1 MQAILSAFFLLKKF
15 LRNNRYPK
23 VGFNSSQKKV
33 KMNKRIFVEKKG
45 IFDVESP
52 KIFNEIKN
60 IVPHIKDVKVYNIYD
75 VFGVNETDFS
85 KVINNTF
92 VDPVTDI
99 LHENNPAENLH
110 FATEFLPG
118 QYDQRADSAQ
128 QCITLLTQNEDGKV
142 RSGKLIELFGVSD
155 SDLNLIKNHLINKV
169 ESQEKNLSVLN
180 IPAEEIPTP
189 VIVHEGFIDF
199 DSEKLKDFHQNHG
212 FSFDLDDLAFIQHY
226 FKSENRNPTETELKV
241 LDTYWSDHCRHTTF
255 ETELTDIQFNDA
267 FQSTLQTIFNDYL
280 EKRKFLG
287 RELKPISLMD
297 LATVCARYFHK
308 TGKLENLVVS
318 DEINAC
324 TIEIEAEFDGK
335 KEPWYLLFKNETHNH
350 PTEIEPFGGAST
362 CLGGAIRDP
371 LSGRAFVYQAMRLSG
386 AADVLE
392 PISETLAGKLPQRT
406 ISKQAANG
414 YSSYGNQIGLAT
426 TLVNE
431 IYHDGYKAKRMEV
444 GFVVGAVKKDWV
456 KREQPETGDL
466 VILLGGATGRDGVGG
481 ATGSSKEQDET
492 SIHTLSTEVQKG
504 NAVEERKIQRLFR
517 NPDVTTLIKKSNDF
531 GAGGVSVAI
540 GEIADSLEINLDIL
554 PLKYEGLNGTELA
567 ISESQE
573 RMAVV
578 IEAQDKEKFIKYCEN
593 ENIKAVEVAK
603 VTDSGRMQMFWLG
616 NKIVDLS
623 REFLDTNGCAKTQH
637 AEVSHLQPIE
647 NETINFSE
655 DNFLKILSS
664 KNVASQKGLT
674 EMFDASVGGTSVAM
688 PFGGKYQLTEMEG
701 SVQTLPILDAKNIET
716 VSLASWGFD
725 AEISSQN
732 TLIGAANAVVESV
745 AKIVAMG
752 GNYKNIRLSFQEYFE
767 KLGTQPEKW
776 GKPLSALLGA
786 YDAQM
791 NFELAAIG
799 GKDSMSGSFQDIHVP
814 PTLISFACANGE
826 KKNIIS
832 PEFKKAGNKLYFFE
846 HQPQENGL
854 PNYENLK
861 EIFDFIHENIKSGKI
876 VSVKTI
882 KDGGVAVALAKMSF
896 GNQLGAEINLNK
908 NLLLKKNIGSLI
920 IESTQELENNLL
932 QVIGEVSNSNIL
944 KMSTFE
950 FKIKN
955 LLEVWLG
962 TFEGLFPTQ
971 EKSKLELEI
980 DEKFNSVHPRT
991 IHNNKHQIAQP
1002 KVFAPIFPGTNC
1014 EYETQNAF
1022 KKEGA
1027 EVKSL
1032 PLINLNNQL
1041 LNESLDAWISEIEQS
1056 QILVFSGGFSAG
1068 DEPDGSAKFIV
1079 NVLKNERMKAAV
1091 HQFLERDGMILGIC
1105 NGFQALIKSGLL
1117 PYGEIRD
1124 LDADSPTLAHNAI
1137 GRHISQMVNV
1147 RVANDDSPWLKGMK
1161 DLTYTIP
1168 ISHGEGRLM
1177 ASEKVILELYENGQI
1192 ATQYVDFDNKIA
1204 HGMPFNPNNSLFGIE
1219 GITSKS
1225 GKIFGRMGHPERF
1238 SEGLFKNIPTANYH
1252 NIFKNGVEY
1261 FK

>member
-1 MQAILSAFFLLKKF
+1 
-15 LRNNRYPK
+15 
-23 VGFNSSQKKV
+23 
-33 KMNKRIFVEKKG
+33 MNKRIFVEKKG

-52 KIFNEIKN
+52 KIFSEIKT
-60 IVPHIKDVKVYNIYD
+60 IVPQIKDVKIYNIYD
-75 VFGVNETDFS
+75 IFGVEENDFS
-85 KVINNTF
+85 KIINNTF

-99 LHENNPAENLH
+99 LHEQNPAKNMY
-110 FATEFLPG
+110 FATEFLAG

-128 QCITLLTQNEDGKV
+128 QCITLLTQNENGKV
-142 RSGKLIELFGVSD
+142 RSGKLIELFGVNE
-155 SDLNLIKNHLINKV
+155 SDLKLIKNHLINKV
-169 ESQEKNLSVLN
+169 ESQEKNLEILE
-180 IPAEEIPTP
+180 IPAEDAPDEI
-189 VIVHEGFIDF
+189 VIHEGFNAF
-199 DSEKLKDFHQNHG
+199 NSEELEEFYNNHG
-212 FSFDLDDLAFIQHY
+212 FALDLDDLAFIQNY

-255 ETELTDIQFNDA
+255 ETELTDIQFNDS
-267 FQSTLQTIFNDYL
+267 FKSTLQTIFNDYI

-386 AADVLE
+386 AANVLE
-392 PISETLAGKLPQRT
+392 PISETLPGKLPQRT
-406 ISKQAANG
+406 ITKQAANG

-456 KREQPETGDL
+456 KREQPKSGDL

-481 ATGSSKEQDET
+481 ASGSSKVQDET

-517 NPDVTTLIKKSNDF
+517 NPQVTTLIKKSNDF

-554 PLKYEGLNGTELA
+554 PLKYEGLNGTELG

-578 IEAQDKEKFIKYCEN
+578 IEAKDKGKFINFCEK

-603 VTDSGRMQMFWLG
+603 VTDSGRMQMFWQG

-637 AEVSHLQPIE
+637 ASVSHLQPIDNRNLNFNEE
-647 NETINFSE
+647 NFY
-655 DNFLKILSS
+655 KILSS
-664 KNVASQKGLT
+664 KNVASQKGLA
-674 EMFDASVGGTSVAM
+674 EMFDASVGGTSVTM

-701 SVQTLPILDAKNIET
+701 SAQTLPILNATNIET

-725 AEISSQN
+725 ADISSQN
-732 TLIGAANAVVESV
+732 SLIGATSAVVESV

-767 KLGTQPEKW
+767 KLGNQPEKW
-776 GKPLSALLGA
+776 GKPLASLLGA
-786 YDAQM
+786 YNAQM

-799 GKDSMSGSFQDIHVP
+799 GKDSMSGTFHDIHVP

-846 HQPQENGL
+846 HIPQENGL
-854 PNYENLK
+854 PNYDHLK
-861 EIFDFIHENIKSGKI
+861 EIFDFIHQNIQSKKI
-876 VSVKTI
+876 VSAKTI

-896 GNQLGAEINLNK
+896 GNQLGAEISIDE
-908 NLLLKKNIGSLI
+908 NLLLDKNIGSLI
-920 IESTQELENNLL
+920 IESTADLENDLL

-944 KMSTFE
+944 KMSNFE
-950 FKIKN
+950 FSIEK
-955 LLEVWLG
+955 LLKVWSG
-962 TFEGLFPTQ
+962 TFEELFPTQ
-971 EKSKLELEI
+971 EKEKSVVEI
-980 DEKFNSVHPRT
+980 DSKFNS
-991 IHNNKHQIAQP
+991 IQSKSIQILKHGLGNP
-1002 KVFAPIFPGTNC
+1002 TVFAPIFPGTNC
-1014 EYETQNAF
+1014 EFETQHAF

-1027 EVKSL
+1027 NVKSL
-1032 PLINLNNQL
+1032 PLINLNNRL
-1041 LNESLDAWISEIEQS
+1041 LNESLDAWISEIKQS

-1079 NVLKNERMKAAV
+1079 NVLKNEKMKEAV

-1105 NGFQALIKSGLL
+1105 NGFQALVKSGLL

-1137 GRHISQMVNV
+1137 GRHISQMVDVKVIN
-1147 RVANDDSPWLKGMK
+1147 ADSPWLKGMK
-1161 DLTYTIP
+1161 DQTYTIP
-1168 ISHGEGRLM
+1168 ISHGEGRFM
-1177 ASEKVILELYENGQI
+1177 ASEKVIQDLYEKGQI
-1192 ATQYVDFDNKIA
+1192 ATQYIDFEGKIA

-1252 NIFKNGVEY
+1252 NIFRNGVEY

>member
-1 MQAILSAFFLLKKF
+1 MSDK
-15 LRNNRYPK
+15 
-23 VGFNSSQKKV
+23 
-33 KMNKRIFVEKKG
+33 KRIFVEKRG

-52 KIFNEIKN
+52 KIFSEVKT
-60 IVPHIKDVKVYNIYD
+60 IVPHIQDVKVYNIYD
-75 VFGVNETDFS
+75 LFGIEENELN
-85 KVINNTF
+85 KVIFNTF
-92 VDPVTDI
+92 VDPVVDI
-99 LHENNPAENLH
+99 LHTENPAKDLH
-110 FATEFLPG
+110 FASEFLPG

-128 QCITLLTQNEDGKV
+128 QCIALLTENENSKV
-142 RSGKLIELFGVSD
+142 RSGKLIELFGVTE
-155 SDLNLIKNHLINKV
+155 NEVEKIKNHLINKV
-169 ESQEKNLSVLN
+169 ESQEKDLSKLE
-180 IPAEEIPTP
+180 IPAEETPDP
-189 VIVHEGFIDF
+189 VIIHEGFIDF
-199 DSEKLKDFHQNHG
+199 STEGLKNFYHQHG
-212 FSFDLDDLAFIQHY
+212 FALGFDDLEFIQNY
-226 FKSENRNPTETELKV
+226 FKSENRNPSETELKV

-255 ETELTDIQFNDA
+255 ETELTDIQFNGA
-267 FQSTLQTIFNDYL
+267 FQETLERIFNDYL

-287 RELKPISLMD
+287 REAKPISLMD

-392 PISETLAGKLPQRT
+392 PISETLPGKLPQRT

-456 KREQPETGDL
+456 RREKPQPGDL

-517 NPDVTTLIKKSNDF
+517 NPEVTGLIKKSNDF

-554 PLKYEGLNGTELA
+554 PLKYDGLNGTELA

-578 IEAQDKEKFIKYCEN
+578 IKAKDKETLINFCEK

-603 VTDSGRMQMFWLG
+603 VTDSGRMQMFWQG
-616 NKIVDLS
+616 SKIVDLS
-623 REFLDTNGCAKTQH
+623 REFLDTNGCAKSQN
-637 AEVSHLQPIE
+637 AEVSHLQNIE
-647 NETINFSE
+647 NQNIKFTEE
-655 DNFLKILSS
+655 NFLQALSN
-664 KNVASQKGLT
+664 KNTASQKGLA

-688 PFGGKYQLTEMEG
+688 PFGGKYQETEMEG
-701 SVQTLPILDAKNIET
+701 SVQTLPVLNAENIET

-732 TLIGAANAVVESV
+732 SMIGAANAVVESV

-752 GNYKNIRLSFQEYFE
+752 GKYQNIRLSFQEYFE
-767 KLGTQPEKW
+767 KLGNQPEKW
-776 GKPLSALLGA
+776 GKPLASLLGA

-791 NFELAAIG
+791 NLELAAIG
-799 GKDSMSGSFQDIHVP
+799 GKDSMSGSFQDINVP

-832 PEFKKAGNKLYFFE
+832 PELKKAGNKLYFFQ
-846 HQPQENGL
+846 HVPQENGL

-861 EIFDFIHENIKSGKI
+861 KVFDDIHENIQSGNI
-876 VSVKTI
+876 VSVKTV
-882 KDGGVAVALAKMSF
+882 KDGGVAVSLAKMSF
-896 GNQLGAEINLNK
+896 GNQLGAEISLDES
-908 NLLLKKNIGSLI
+908 LLLNKNIGSLT
-920 IESTQELENNLL
+920 IESTSELSNGLFQL
-932 QVIGEVSNSNIL
+932 IGEVKADNNLIINDLNI
-944 KMSTFE
+944 S
-950 FKIKN
+950 ISS
-955 LLEVWLG
+955 LLEAWKG
-962 TFEGLFPTQ
+962 TFEELFPTI
-971 EKSKLELEI
+971 EKEKIIVEL
-980 DEKFNSVHPRT
+980 DEKFNATKAENITILKHGIAKPR
-991 IHNNKHQIAQP
+991 
-1002 KVFAPIFPGTNC
+1002 VFAPIFPGTNC

-1022 KKEGA
+1022 RKEGA
-1027 EVKSL
+1027 EVSSL
-1032 PLINLNNQL
+1032 PLINLNHQL
-1041 LNESLDAWISEIEQS
+1041 LNESLDAWISEINQS

-1079 NVLKNERMKAAV
+1079 NVLKNEKMKNAV
-1091 HQFLERDGMILGIC
+1091 HELLNRDGMILGIC
-1105 NGFQALIKSGLL
+1105 NGFQALVKSGLL
-1117 PYGEIRD
+1117 PYGEILD
-1124 LDADSPTLAHNAI
+1124 LDENSPTLAHNAI
-1137 GRHISQMVNV
+1137 GRHISQMVDV
-1147 RVANDDSPWLKGMK
+1147 KVVNDHSPWLKGMK
-1161 DLTYTIP
+1161 DQVFTIP
-1168 ISHGEGRLM
+1168 ISHGEGRFM
-1177 ASEKVILELYENGQI
+1177 ASEEVIKELYENGQI
-1192 ATQYVDFDNKIA
+1192 ATQYIDFEGNIA

-1219 GITSKS
+1219 GIASKS

-1238 SEGLFKNIPTANYH
+1238 SQGLLKNIPTANYH

>member
-1 MQAILSAFFLLKKF
+1 MK
-15 LRNNRYPK
+15 R
-23 VGFNSSQKKV
+23 
-33 KMNKRIFVEKKG
+33 RIFVEKRG

-60 IVPHIKDVKVYNIYD
+60 IVPTIQNVKIFNIYD
-75 VFGVNETDFS
+75 IFGLDDIELN
-85 KVINNTF
+85 KVIYNTF

-99 LHENNPAENLH
+99 VHFENPAKNLN

-118 QYDQRADSAQ
+118 QYDQRADSAE
-128 QCITLLTQNEDGKV
+128 QCIALLTENERATV
-142 RSGKLIELFGVSD
+142 RSGRLVELFGVNEN
-155 SDLNLIKNHLINKV
+155 DLEKIKNHLINKV
-169 ESQEKNLSVLN
+169 ESQEKDLSILE
-180 IPAEEIPTP
+180 IPAEETP
-189 VIVHEGFIDF
+189 DEVVVHDGFKDFSKSELEGFYH
-199 DSEKLKDFHQNHG
+199 KHG
-212 FSFDLDDLAFIQHY
+212 FAFGLDDLEHIQNY
-226 FKSENRNPTETELKV
+226 FKSEDRNPTETELKV

-255 ETELTDIQFNDA
+255 ETELTDIQFNGK
-267 FQSTLQTIFNDYL
+267 FKETLENIFNDYL

-287 RELKPISLMD
+287 REAKPVSLMD

-371 LSGRAFVYQAMRLSG
+371 LSGRAFVYQAMRLTG
-386 AADVLE
+386 AANVLE
-392 PISETLAGKLPQRT
+392 SVSDTLPGKLPQRT
-406 ISKQAANG
+406 ITKQAASG

-456 KREQPETGDL
+456 RREKPAKGDI

-517 NPDVTTLIKKSNDF
+517 NPEVTTLIKKSNDF

-540 GEIADSLEINLDIL
+540 SEIADSLEINLDIL

-578 IEAQDKEKFIKYCEN
+578 IEQKDKDKFIRFCEN

-603 VTDSGRMQMFWLG
+603 VTDSGRMQMFWRG
-616 NKIVDLS
+616 SKIVDLS
-623 REFLDTNGCAKTQH
+623 RDFLDTNGCAKKQH
-637 AEVSHLQPIE
+637 ASVSHLQDVD
-647 NETINFSE
+647 NQSLSFNR
-655 DNFLKILSS
+655 DNFLQQLSK
-664 KNVASQKGLT
+664 KNVASQKGLV
-674 EMFDASVGGTSVAM
+674 EMFDASVGGTTVAM
-688 PFGGKYQLTEMEG
+688 PFGGKYQLTETEG
-701 SVQTLPILDAKNIET
+701 SVQTLPILNAKDIET

-732 TLIGAANAVVESV
+732 SMIGAANAVVESV
-745 AKIVAMG
+745 AKVVAMG

-767 KLGTQPEKW
+767 KMGNNPEKW
-776 GKPLSALLGA
+776 GKPLASLLGA

-799 GKDSMSGSFQDIHVP
+799 GKDSMSGTYQNLNVP

-832 PEFKKAGNKLYFFE
+832 PELKKEGNKLYLFN
-846 HQPQENGL
+846 HIPQENGL
-854 PNYENLK
+854 PDYEKLK
-861 EIFDFIHENIKSGKI
+861 TVFDFVHENIKSGKI

-882 KDGGVAVALAKMSF
+882 REGGVAVALAKMSF
-896 GNQLGAEINLNK
+896 GNQLGAEISVDEQ
-908 NLLLKKNIGSLI
+908 LLLTKNIGSFI
-920 IESTQELENNLL
+920 IESDGELENNLL
-932 QVIGEVSNSNIL
+932 QLIGEINSSKTL
-944 KMSTFE
+944 KINNLE
-950 FKIKN
+950 FFIKN
-955 LLEVWLG
+955 LLEVWNG
-962 TFEGLFPTQ
+962 TFEELFPTK
-971 EKSKLELEI
+971 ESDKIVVEI
-980 DEKFNSVHPRT
+980 DHKLNSTNPRS
-991 IHNNKHQIAQP
+991 IQILKHGIAKP
-1002 KVFAPIFPGTNC
+1002 KVFVPVFPGTNC

-1022 KKEGA
+1022 RKEGA
-1027 EVKSL
+1027 EVSSL
-1032 PLINLNNQL
+1032 PLINLNHQL

-1079 NVLKNERMKAAV
+1079 NVLKNEKMKNAV
-1091 HQFLERDGMILGIC
+1091 HRLLERDGMILGIC
-1105 NGFQALIKSGLL
+1105 NGFQALVKSGLL

-1124 LDADSPTLAHNAI
+1124 LDENSPTLAHNAI

-1147 RVANDDSPWLKGMK
+1147 KVVNDDSPWLKGMK
-1161 DLTYTIP
+1161 DQVFTIP
-1168 ISHGEGRLM
+1168 ISHGEGRFM
-1177 ASEKVILELYENGQI
+1177 ASENLIKELYENGQI
-1192 ATQYVDFDNKIA
+1192 ATQYIDFEGNIA

-1219 GITSKS
+1219 GVTSLS

-1238 SEGLFKNIPTANYH
+1238 AEGLLKNIPTANYH

-1261 FK
+1261 FR

>member
-1 MQAILSAFFLLKKF
+1 
-15 LRNNRYPK
+15 
-23 VGFNSSQKKV
+23 
-33 KMNKRIFVEKKG
+33 MNKRIFVEKKG

-52 KIFNEIKN
+52 KIFSEIKT
-60 IVPHIKDVKVYNIYD
+60 IVPQIKDVKIYNIYD
-75 VFGVNETDFS
+75 IFGVEENDFS
-85 KVINNTF
+85 KIINNTF

-99 LHENNPAENLH
+99 LHEQNPAKNMY
-110 FATEFLPG
+110 FATEFLAG

-128 QCITLLTQNEDGKV
+128 QCITLLTQNENGKV
-142 RSGKLIELFGVSD
+142 RSGKLIELFGVNE
-155 SDLNLIKNHLINKV
+155 SDLKLIKNHLINKV
-169 ESQEKNLSVLN
+169 ESQEKNLEILE
-180 IPAEEIPTP
+180 IPAEDAPDEI
-189 VIVHEGFIDF
+189 VIHEGFNAF
-199 DSEKLKDFHQNHG
+199 NSEELEEFYNNHG
-212 FSFDLDDLAFIQHY
+212 FALDLDDLAFIQNY

-255 ETELTDIQFNDA
+255 ETELTDIQFNDS
-267 FQSTLQTIFNDYL
+267 FKSTLQTIFNDYI

-386 AADVLE
+386 AANVLE
-392 PISETLAGKLPQRT
+392 PISETLPGKLPQRT
-406 ISKQAANG
+406 ITKQAANG

-456 KREQPETGDL
+456 KREQPKSGDL

-481 ATGSSKEQDET
+481 ASGSSKVQDET

-517 NPDVTTLIKKSNDF
+517 NPQVTTLIKKSNDF

-554 PLKYEGLNGTELA
+554 PLKYEGLNGTELG

-578 IEAQDKEKFIKYCEN
+578 IEAKDKGKFINFCEK

-603 VTDSGRMQMFWLG
+603 VTDSGRMQMFWQG

-637 AEVSHLQPIE
+637 ASVSHLQPIDNRNLNFNEE
-647 NETINFSE
+647 NFY
-655 DNFLKILSS
+655 KILSS
-664 KNVASQKGLT
+664 KNVASQKGLA
-674 EMFDASVGGTSVAM
+674 EMFDASVGGTSVTM

-701 SVQTLPILDAKNIET
+701 SAQTLPILNATNIET

-725 AEISSQN
+725 ADISSQN
-732 TLIGAANAVVESV
+732 SLIGATSAVVESV

-767 KLGTQPEKW
+767 KLGNQPEKW
-776 GKPLSALLGA
+776 GKPLASLLGA
-786 YDAQM
+786 YNAQM

-799 GKDSMSGSFQDIHVP
+799 GKDSMSGTFHDIHVP

-846 HQPQENGL
+846 HIPQENGL
-854 PNYENLK
+854 PNYDHLK
-861 EIFDFIHENIKSGKI
+861 EIFDFIHQNIQSKKI
-876 VSVKTI
+876 VSAKTI

-896 GNQLGAEINLNK
+896 GNQLGAEISIDE
-908 NLLLKKNIGSLI
+908 NLLLDKNIGSLI
-920 IESTQELENNLL
+920 IESTADLENDLL

-944 KMSTFE
+944 KMSNFE
-950 FKIKN
+950 FSIEK
-955 LLEVWLG
+955 LLKVWSG
-962 TFEGLFPTQ
+962 TFEELFPTQ
-971 EKSKLELEI
+971 EKEKSVVEI
-980 DEKFNSVHPRT
+980 DSKFNS
-991 IHNNKHQIAQP
+991 IQSKSIQILKHGLGNP
-1002 KVFAPIFPGTNC
+1002 TVFAPIFPGTNC
-1014 EYETQNAF
+1014 EFETQHAF

-1027 EVKSL
+1027 NVKSL
-1032 PLINLNNQL
+1032 PLINLNNRL
-1041 LNESLDAWISEIEQS
+1041 LNESLDAWISEIKQS

-1079 NVLKNERMKAAV
+1079 NVLKNEKMKEAV

-1105 NGFQALIKSGLL
+1105 NGFQALVKSGLL

-1137 GRHISQMVNV
+1137 GRHISQMVDVKVIN
-1147 RVANDDSPWLKGMK
+1147 ADSPWLKGMK
-1161 DLTYTIP
+1161 DQTYTIP
-1168 ISHGEGRLM
+1168 ISHGEGRFM
-1177 ASEKVILELYENGQI
+1177 ASEPVIKELYENGQI
-1192 ATQYVDFDNKIA
+1192 ATQYIDFDENIA

-1238 SEGLFKNIPTANYH
+1238 AEGLLKNIPTANYH

>member
-1 MQAILSAFFLLKKF
+1 MSNK
-15 LRNNRYPK
+15 
-23 VGFNSSQKKV
+23 
-33 KMNKRIFVEKKG
+33 KRIFVEKKG

-52 KIFNEIKN
+52 QVFNEIKN
-60 IVPHIKDVKVYNIYD
+60 IVPTIKDVKVYNIYD
-75 VFGVNETDFS
+75 VFGVNDHEFS
-85 KVINNTF
+85 KVINSTF

-99 LHENNPAENLH
+99 LHEENPAKSNH

-128 QCITLLTQNEDGKV
+128 QCIALLTENENGKV
-142 RSGKLIELFGVSD
+142 RSGKLIELFGVSEAEIET
-155 SDLNLIKNHLINKV
+155 IKNHLINKV
-169 ESQEKNLSVLN
+169 ESQVKNLSKLE
-180 IPAEEIPTP
+180 IPAEETPDP
-189 VIVHEGFIDF
+189 VIVHEGFNDF
-199 DSEKLKDFHQNHG
+199 STEELKAFYDDHG
-212 FSFDLDDLAFIQHY
+212 FALDIDDLGFIQSY

-267 FQSTLQTIFNDYL
+267 FKSTLETIFNDYL
-280 EKRKFLG
+280 EKRKFLD
-287 RELKPISLMD
+287 REAKPVSLMD

-308 TGKLENLVVS
+308 IGKLENLVVS

-386 AADVLE
+386 AANVLE

-406 ISKQAANG
+406 ITKQAANG

-426 TLVNE
+426 TSVNE

-456 KREQPETGDL
+456 KREQPQNGDL

-481 ATGSSKEQDET
+481 ASGSSKVQDET

-517 NPDVTTLIKKSNDF
+517 NPEVTTLIKKSNDF

-578 IEAQDKEKFIKYCEN
+578 IEAKDKEQFIRFCEK

-603 VTDSGRMQMFWLG
+603 VTDSGRMQMFWQG
-616 NKIVDLS
+616 NKIVDLG
-623 REFLDTNGCAKTQH
+623 REFLDTNGCAKKQH
-637 AEVSHLQPIE
+637 AEVSHLQTIDNQVLKFNEE
-647 NETINFSE
+647 NL
-655 DNFLKILSS
+655 LKILSS
-664 KNVASQKGLT
+664 KNVASQKGLV

-688 PFGGKYQLTEMEG
+688 PFGGKHQLTEMEG
-701 SVQTLPILDAKNIET
+701 SVQTLPILNAENIET

-732 TLIGAANAVVESV
+732 SLIGAANAVVESV

-767 KLGTQPEKW
+767 KLGNNPKKW
-776 GKPLSALLGA
+776 GKPLASLLGA

-832 PEFKKAGNKLYFFE
+832 PEFKKAGNKLYLFN
-846 HQPQENGL
+846 HISQENGM
-854 PNYENLK
+854 PNYGDLK
-861 EIFDFIHENIKSGKI
+861 QIFDFIFENIKAKKI

-882 KDGGVAVALAKMSF
+882 KEGGVAVALSKMSF
-896 GNQLGAEINLNK
+896 GNHLGAEVELAED
-908 NLLLKKNIGSLI
+908 LLLTKNIGSLI
-920 IESTQELENNLL
+920 IESSAVLENDLL

-944 KMSTFE
+944 KINTFE
-950 FKIKN
+950 FNIGK
-955 LLEVWLG
+955 LLEAWKG
-962 TFEGLFPTQ
+962 TFEELFPTAE
-971 EKSKLELEI
+971 EKKMVVEIDSKL
-980 DEKFNSVHPRT
+980 NSIQPRS
-991 IHNNKHQIAQP
+991 IQILKHKLAKP

-1022 KKEGA
+1022 RKEGA
-1027 EVKSL
+1027 EVSGL
-1032 PLINLNNQL
+1032 PLINLNHQL
-1041 LNESLDAWISEIEQS
+1041 LNESLDAWISEINQS
-1056 QILVFSGGFSAG
+1056 QILVLSGGFSAG

-1079 NVLKNERMKAAV
+1079 NVLKNEKMKNAV
-1091 HQFLERDGMILGIC
+1091 HQLLERDGMVLGIC
-1105 NGFQALIKSGLL
+1105 NGFQALVKSGLL

-1137 GRHISQMVNV
+1137 GRHISQMVDV
-1147 RVANDDSPWLKGMK
+1147 KVINDDSPWLKGMK
-1161 DLTYTIP
+1161 DQVFTIP
-1168 ISHGEGRLM
+1168 ISHGEGRFV
-1177 ASEKVILELYENGQI
+1177 ASEKVLQELYENGQI
-1192 ATQYVDFDNKIA
+1192 ATQYIDHDGNIA

-1219 GITSKS
+1219 GLTSKS
-1225 GKIFGRMGHPERF
+1225 GKIYGRMGHPERF
-1238 SEGLFKNIPTANYH
+1238 SEGLLKNIPTANYH

>member
-1 MQAILSAFFLLKKF
+1 MSNK
-15 LRNNRYPK
+15 
-23 VGFNSSQKKV
+23 
-33 KMNKRIFVEKKG
+33 KRIFVEKKG

-52 KIFNEIKN
+52 QVFNEIKN
-60 IVPHIKDVKVYNIYD
+60 IVPTIKDVKVYNIYD
-75 VFGVNETDFS
+75 VFGVNDHEFS
-85 KVINNTF
+85 KVINSTF

-99 LHENNPAENLH
+99 LHEENPAKSNH

-128 QCITLLTQNEDGKV
+128 QCIALLTENENGKV
-142 RSGKLIELFGVSD
+142 RSGKLIELFGVSEAEIET
-155 SDLNLIKNHLINKV
+155 IKNHLINKV
-169 ESQEKNLSVLN
+169 ESQVKNLSKLE
-180 IPAEEIPTP
+180 IPAEETPDP
-189 VIVHEGFIDF
+189 VIVHEGFNDF
-199 DSEKLKDFHQNHG
+199 SAEELKAFYDDHG
-212 FSFDLDDLAFIQHY
+212 FALDIDDLGFIQSY

-267 FQSTLQTIFNDYL
+267 FKSTLETIFNDYL
-280 EKRKFLG
+280 EKRKFLD
-287 RELKPISLMD
+287 REAKPVSLMD

-386 AADVLE
+386 AANVLE
-392 PISETLAGKLPQRT
+392 PIFETLAGKLPQRT
-406 ISKQAANG
+406 ITKQAANG

-426 TLVNE
+426 TSVNE

-456 KREQPETGDL
+456 KREQPQNGDL

-481 ATGSSKEQDET
+481 ASGSSKVQDET

-517 NPDVTTLIKKSNDF
+517 NPEVTTLIKKSNDF

-578 IEAQDKEKFIKYCEN
+578 IEAKDKEQFIRFCEK

-603 VTDSGRMQMFWLG
+603 VTDSGRMQMFWQG

-623 REFLDTNGCAKTQH
+623 RKFLDTNGCAKKQH
-637 AEVSHLQPIE
+637 AEVSHLQTVDNQVLKFNEE
-647 NETINFSE
+647 NL
-655 DNFLKILSS
+655 LKILFS
-664 KNVASQKGLT
+664 KNVASQKGLV

-688 PFGGKYQLTEMEG
+688 PFGGKHQLTEMEG
-701 SVQTLPILDAKNIET
+701 SVQTLPILNAENIET

-732 TLIGAANAVVESV
+732 SLIGAANAVVESV

-767 KLGTQPEKW
+767 KLGNNPKKW
-776 GKPLSALLGA
+776 GKPLASLLGA

-832 PEFKKAGNKLYFFE
+832 PEFKKAGNKLYLFN
-846 HQPQENGL
+846 HISQENGM
-854 PNYENLK
+854 PNYGDLK
-861 EIFDFIHENIKSGKI
+861 QIFDFIFENIKAKKI

-882 KDGGVAVALAKMSF
+882 KEGGVAVALSKMSF
-896 GNQLGAEINLNK
+896 GNHLGAEVELAED
-908 NLLLKKNIGSLI
+908 LLLTKNIGSLI
-920 IESTQELENNLL
+920 IESSAVLENDLL

-944 KMSTFE
+944 KINTFVFNIE
-950 FKIKN
+950 K
-955 LLEVWLG
+955 LLEAWKG
-962 TFEGLFPTQ
+962 TFEELFPTAE
-971 EKSKLELEI
+971 EKKMVVEIDSKL
-980 DEKFNSVHPRT
+980 NSIQPRS
-991 IHNNKHQIAQP
+991 IQILKHKLAKP

-1022 KKEGA
+1022 RKEGA
-1027 EVKSL
+1027 EVSGL
-1032 PLINLNNQL
+1032 PLINLNHQL
-1041 LNESLDAWISEIEQS
+1041 LNESLDAWISEINQS
-1056 QILVFSGGFSAG
+1056 QILVLSGGFSAG

-1079 NVLKNERMKAAV
+1079 NVLKNEKMKNAV
-1091 HQFLERDGMILGIC
+1091 HQLLERDGMVLGIC
-1105 NGFQALIKSGLL
+1105 NGFQALVKSGLL

-1137 GRHISQMVNV
+1137 GRHISQMVDV
-1147 RVANDDSPWLKGMK
+1147 KVINDDSPWLKGMK
-1161 DLTYTIP
+1161 DQVFTIP
-1168 ISHGEGRLM
+1168 ISHGEGRFV
-1177 ASEKVILELYENGQI
+1177 ASEKVLQELYENGQI
-1192 ATQYVDFDNKIA
+1192 ATQYIDHDGKIA

-1219 GITSKS
+1219 GLTSKS
-1225 GKIFGRMGHPERF
+1225 GKIYGRMGHPERF
-1238 SEGLFKNIPTANYH
+1238 SEGLLKNIPTANYH

>member
-1 MQAILSAFFLLKKF
+1 MK
-15 LRNNRYPK
+15 
-23 VGFNSSQKKV
+23 
-33 KMNKRIFVEKKG
+33 KRIFVEKKG

-52 KIFNEIKN
+52 LIFNEIKN
-60 IVPHIKDVKVYNIYD
+60 IVPTIESVKVYNIYD
-75 VFGVNETDFS
+75 VFGVNEEEFS
-85 KVINNTF
+85 KVITNTF
-92 VDPVTDI
+92 VDPVTDV
-99 LHENNPAENLH
+99 LHEENPAKNTF
-110 FATEFLPG
+110 FASEFLPG

-128 QCITLLTQNEDGKV
+128 QCIALLTGNMNGKV

-155 SDLNLIKNHLINKV
+155 AEVERIKDHLINKV
-169 ESQEKNLSVLN
+169 ESQQKDLSVL
-180 IPAEEIPTP
+180 EIPSEETP
-189 VIVHEGFIDF
+189 DPVLVHDGFIDF
-199 DSEKLKDFHQNHG
+199 SAAELANFYENHG
-212 FSFDLDDLAFIQHY
+212 FALGIDDLEFIQNY

-255 ETELTDIQFNDA
+255 ETELTDIHFNGE
-267 FQSTLQTIFNDYL
+267 FKSTLENIFNDYL

-287 RELKPISLMD
+287 REAKPISLMD

-318 DEINAC
+318 QEINAC
-324 TIEIEAEFDGK
+324 TIEIDAEFDGK

-392 PISETLAGKLPQRT
+392 PISETLPGKLPQRT

-431 IYHDGYKAKRMEV
+431 IYHEGYKAKRLEV

-456 KREQPETGDL
+456 KREEPKSGDL

-481 ATGSSKEQDET
+481 ASGSSKVQDET
-492 SIHTLSTEVQKG
+492 SIHNLSTEVQKG

-517 NPDVTTLIKKSNDF
+517 NPEVTRLIKKSNDF

-578 IEAQDKEKFIKYCEN
+578 IEAADKEKFISFCEK

-603 VTDSGRMQMFWLG
+603 VTDSGRMQMFWQ
-616 NKIVDLS
+616 NQKIVDLS
-623 REFLDTNGCAKTQH
+623 REFLDTNGCAKKQQ
-637 AEVSHLQPIE
+637 AEVSHLQSVEQKNMPF
-647 NETINFSE
+647 NEQ
-655 DNFLKILSS
+655 NFLKLLSS
-664 KNVASQKGLT
+664 KNVASQKGLA
-674 EMFDASVGGTSVAM
+674 EMFDASVGGTTVAM
-688 PFGGKYQLTEMEG
+688 PFGGKHQLTEMEG
-701 SVQTLPILDAKNIET
+701 SVQTLPVLNAKNVET

-725 AEISSQN
+725 ADISAQN
-732 TLIGAANAVVESV
+732 SLVGAANAVVESV

-752 GNYKNIRLSFQEYFE
+752 GDYKNIRLSFQEYFE
-767 KLGTQPEKW
+767 KLGNSPGKW
-776 GKPLSALLGA
+776 GKPLASLLGA
-786 YDAQM
+786 YDAQT

-826 KKNIIS
+826 KKNVIS
-832 PEFKKAGNKLYFFE
+832 PEFKKAGNKLYLFQ
-846 HQPQENGL
+846 HIPQENGM

-861 EIFDFIHENIKSGKI
+861 EIFDFIFENIQSKNI

-882 KDGGVAVALAKMSF
+882 KEGGVAVALAKMSF
-896 GNQLGAEINLNK
+896 GNHLGAKITVAEE
-908 NLLLKKNIGSLI
+908 LLLTKNIGSLI
-920 IESTQELENNLL
+920 IECSDDLENNLL
-932 QVIGEVSNSNIL
+932 QVIGEVSNSSYLEINNLEFNIENL
-944 KMSTFE
+944 LQVWTRTFE
-950 FKIKN
+950 
-955 LLEVWLG
+955 E
-962 TFEGLFPTQ
+962 LFPTQ
-971 EKSKLELEI
+971 EVQKLVVEIDSKL
-980 DEKFNSVHPRT
+980 NSNQPRT
-991 IHNNKHQIAQP
+991 IQILKHNLAKP

-1022 KKEGA
+1022 RKEGA
-1027 EVKSL
+1027 EVSSL
-1032 PLINLNNQL
+1032 PLINLNHQL
-1041 LNESLDAWISEIEQS
+1041 LNESLEAWISEINQS
-1056 QILVFSGGFSAG
+1056 QILVLSGGFSAG

-1079 NVLKNERMKAAV
+1079 NVLKNEKMRNAV
-1091 HQFLERDGMILGIC
+1091 HQLLERDGMILGIC
-1105 NGFQALIKSGLL
+1105 NGFQALVKSGLL

-1124 LDADSPTLAHNAI
+1124 LSADSPTLAHNAI

-1147 RVANDDSPWLKGMK
+1147 KVGNDDSPWLKGMK
-1161 DLTYTIP
+1161 NQVFTIP
-1168 ISHGEGRLM
+1168 ISHGEGRFM
-1177 ASEKVILELYENGQI
+1177 ASEAVIKELYENGQI
-1192 ATQYVDFDNKIA
+1192 ATQYIDHSGNIA

-1238 SEGLFKNIPTANYH
+1238 AEGLMKNIPSANYH

>member
-1 MQAILSAFFLLKKF
+1 MSNK
-15 LRNNRYPK
+15 
-23 VGFNSSQKKV
+23 
-33 KMNKRIFVEKKG
+33 KRIFVEKKG

-52 KIFNEIKN
+52 QVFNEIKN
-60 IVPHIKDVKVYNIYD
+60 IVPTIKDVKVYNIYD
-75 VFGVNETDFS
+75 VFGVNDHEFS
-85 KVINNTF
+85 KVINSTF

-99 LHENNPAENLH
+99 LHEENPAKSNH

-128 QCITLLTQNEDGKV
+128 QCIALLTENENGKV
-142 RSGKLIELFGVSD
+142 RSGKLIELFGVSEAEIET
-155 SDLNLIKNHLINKV
+155 IKNHLINKV
-169 ESQEKNLSVLN
+169 ESQVKNLSKLE
-180 IPAEEIPTP
+180 IPAEETPDP
-189 VIVHEGFIDF
+189 VIVHEGFNDF
-199 DSEKLKDFHQNHG
+199 SAEELKAFYDDHG
-212 FSFDLDDLAFIQHY
+212 FALDIDDLGFIQSY

-255 ETELTDIQFNDA
+255 ETELTDIKFNDA
-267 FQSTLQTIFNDYL
+267 FKSTLETIFNDYL
-280 EKRKFLG
+280 EKRKFLD
-287 RELKPISLMD
+287 REAKPVSLMD

-308 TGKLENLVVS
+308 IGKLENLVVS

-386 AADVLE
+386 AANVLE

-406 ISKQAANG
+406 ITKQAANG

-426 TLVNE
+426 TSVNE

-456 KREQPETGDL
+456 KREQPQNGDL

-481 ATGSSKEQDET
+481 ASGSSKVQDET

-517 NPDVTTLIKKSNDF
+517 NPEVTTLIKKSNDF

-578 IEAQDKEKFIKYCEN
+578 IEAKDKEQFIRFCEK

-603 VTDSGRMQMFWLG
+603 VTDSGRMQMFWQG

-623 REFLDTNGCAKTQH
+623 REFLDTNGCAKKQH
-637 AEVSHLQPIE
+637 AEVSHLQTVDNQVLKFNEE
-647 NETINFSE
+647 NL
-655 DNFLKILSS
+655 LKILSS
-664 KNVASQKGLT
+664 KNVASQKGLV

-688 PFGGKYQLTEMEG
+688 PFGGKHQLTEMEG
-701 SVQTLPILDAKNIET
+701 SVQTLPILNAENIET

-732 TLIGAANAVVESV
+732 SLIGAANAVVESV

-752 GNYKNIRLSFQEYFE
+752 GDYKNIRLSFQEYFE
-767 KLGTQPEKW
+767 KLGNNPEKW
-776 GKPLSALLGA
+776 GKPLASLLGA

-832 PEFKKAGNKLYFFE
+832 PEFKKAGNKLYLFN
-846 HQPQENGL
+846 HISQENGM
-854 PNYENLK
+854 PNYGDLK
-861 EIFDFIHENIKSGKI
+861 QIFDFIFENIKAKKI

-882 KDGGVAVALAKMSF
+882 KEGGVAVALSKMSF
-896 GNQLGAEINLNK
+896 GNHLGAEVELAED
-908 NLLLKKNIGSLI
+908 LLLTKNIGSLI
-920 IESTQELENNLL
+920 IESSAVLENDLL

-944 KMSTFE
+944 KINTFE
-950 FKIKN
+950 FNIGK
-955 LLEVWLG
+955 LLEVWKG
-962 TFEGLFPTQ
+962 TFEELFPTAE
-971 EKSKLELEI
+971 EKKMVVEIDSKL
-980 DEKFNSVHPRT
+980 NSIQPRS
-991 IHNNKHQIAQP
+991 IQILKHKLAKP

-1022 KKEGA
+1022 RKEGA
-1027 EVKSL
+1027 EVSGL
-1032 PLINLNNQL
+1032 PLINLNHQL
-1041 LNESLDAWISEIEQS
+1041 LNESLDAWISEINQS
-1056 QILVFSGGFSAG
+1056 QILVLSGGFSAG

-1079 NVLKNERMKAAV
+1079 NVLKNEKMKNAV
-1091 HQFLERDGMILGIC
+1091 HQLLERDGMVLGIC
-1105 NGFQALIKSGLL
+1105 NGFQALVKSGLL

-1137 GRHISQMVNV
+1137 GRHISQMVDV
-1147 RVANDDSPWLKGMK
+1147 KVINDDSPWLKGMK
-1161 DLTYTIP
+1161 DQVFTIP
-1168 ISHGEGRLM
+1168 ISHGEGRFV
-1177 ASEKVILELYENGQI
+1177 ASEKVLQELYENGQI
-1192 ATQYVDFDNKIA
+1192 ATQYIDHDGNIA

-1219 GITSKS
+1219 GLTSKS
-1225 GKIFGRMGHPERF
+1225 GKIYGRMGHPERY
-1238 SEGLFKNIPTANYH
+1238 SEGLLKNIPTANYH

>member
-1 MQAILSAFFLLKKF
+1 MK
-15 LRNNRYPK
+15 
-23 VGFNSSQKKV
+23 
-33 KMNKRIFVEKKG
+33 KRIFVEKRG

-60 IVPHIKDVKVYNIYD
+60 IISHIRDVKIYNIYD
-75 VFGVNETDFS
+75 VFGVNDEELEQ
-85 KVINNTF
+85 VIGNTF

-99 LHENNPAENLH
+99 LHHTNPAKNIH

-118 QYDQRADSAQ
+118 QYDQRADSAE
-128 QCITLLTQNEDGKV
+128 QCIALLTGNENSKV
-142 RSGKLIELFGVSD
+142 RSGKLIELFGVEESD
-155 SDLNLIKNHLINKV
+155 VDKIKHHLINKV
-169 ESQEKNLSVLN
+169 ESQEKDLSQL
-180 IPAEEIPTP
+180 EIPEEETP
-189 VIVHEGFIDF
+189 DQVIIHQGFIDF
-199 DSEKLKDFHQNHG
+199 SQDQLKNFYDLHSFALGFDDLEFIQNH
-212 FSFDLDDLAFIQHY
+212 

-255 ETELTDIQFNDA
+255 ETELTDIQFNGI
-267 FQSTLQTIFNDYL
+267 FKTTLENIFNDYL

-287 RELKPISLMD
+287 REAKPVSLMD

-386 AADVLE
+386 AANVLE
-392 PISETLAGKLPQRT
+392 SISETLPGKLPQRT

-456 KREQPETGDL
+456 RREKPEAGDL

-481 ATGSSKEQDET
+481 ASGSSKVQDET

-517 NPDVTTLIKKSNDF
+517 NPEVTTLIKKSNDF

-578 IEAQDKEKFIKYCEN
+578 IDAKDKDKFISFCEN

-603 VTDSGRMQMFWLG
+603 VTDSGRMQMFWRG

-623 REFLDTNGCAKTQH
+623 RKFLDTNGCGKSQH
-637 AEVSHLQPIE
+637 AEISHLHSVKIQNIP
-647 NETINFSE
+647 FSE
-655 DNFLKILSS
+655 ENFLKVLSE
-664 KNVASQKGLT
+664 KNTASQKGLA

-688 PFGGKYQLTEMEG
+688 PFGGKYQETEMEG
-701 SVQTLPILDAKNIET
+701 SVQTLPVMNAQNIET

-732 TLIGAANAVVESV
+732 SMIGAANAVVESV

-767 KLGTQPEKW
+767 KLGNDPQKW
-776 GKPLSALLGA
+776 GKPLASLLGA

-791 NFELAAIG
+791 NLELAAIG

-832 PEFKKAGNKLYFFE
+832 PELKKAGNKLYFYN
-846 HQPQENGL
+846 HIPKENQL
-854 PNYENLK
+854 PDYENLK
-861 EIFDFIHENIKSGKI
+861 KVFNIIFKNIQSGNI
-876 VSVKTI
+876 VSVKTV
-882 KDGGVAVALAKMSF
+882 KEGGVAVALAKMSF
-896 GNQLGAEINLNK
+896 GNYLGAEISVDESVLLNK
-908 NLLLKKNIGSLI
+908 NTGSLI
-920 IESTQELENNLL
+920 IESSSDLDNNLL
-932 QVIGEVSNSNIL
+932 QLIGKVKEDRKLIINDLEFNISDLL
-944 KMSTFE
+944 K
-950 FKIKN
+950 
-955 LLEVWLG
+955 VWKG
-962 TFEGLFPTQ
+962 TFEGLFPTV
-971 EKSKLELEI
+971 EKEKTVIEL
-980 DEKFNSVHPRT
+980 DGKFNSIKAETVNIR
-991 IHNNKHQIAQP
+991 KHHLAKP
-1002 KVFAPIFPGTNC
+1002 KVFVPVFPGTNC

-1022 KKEGA
+1022 RKEGA
-1027 EVKSL
+1027 EVSSL
-1032 PLINLNNQL
+1032 PLVNLNHEL
-1041 LNESLDAWISEIEQS
+1041 LNESLDAWISEINQS

-1079 NVLKNERMKAAV
+1079 NVLKNEKMKNAV
-1091 HQFLERDGMILGIC
+1091 HELLDRDGMILGIC

-1117 PYGEIRD
+1117 PFGEIRD
-1124 LDADSPTLAHNAI
+1124 LDENSPTLAHNAI

-1147 RVANDDSPWLKGMK
+1147 KVTNDRSPWLKGMK
-1161 DLTYTIP
+1161 DQIYTIP
-1168 ISHGEGRLM
+1168 ISHGEGRFM
-1177 ASEKVILELYENGQI
+1177 ASENVIKELYENGQI
-1192 ATQYVDFDNKIA
+1192 ATQYVDFDRNIA

-1238 SEGLFKNIPTANYH
+1238 TDGLLRNIPTANYH
-1252 NIFKNGVEY
+1252 NIFKNGVDY